1 MDDSSW
7 KVKCSSA
14 TLQQPLMATPSS
26 TTPQEARNQLEVNSG
41 QYFYPHAGHDLR
53 SQGCGRMPDSM
64 VSNIPNLSSYSGNC
78 DLGNSFLA
86 LLSGPASFSTCDF
99 HELPH
104 PKQFSASS
112 RVPSEDT
119 GSLFN
124 AFGSR
129 APLMSSRIPSENL
142 SYQNQRNGA
151 NPVVSSKCAST
162 SKSVLQHCLQGANFA
177 MHSSDLAK
185 AVIHYKVSDNEKVKD
200 SSSLRGEWRS
210 TNPANA
216 VKLPDTNCQMPGKL
230 ALEPE
235 LSVSKNSSALS
246 NQNPRVFCLGKSG
259 ELLLSSTGLLGILC
273 SCHCFHMSVSKF
285 CEHSGLWNV
294 NPGIAVHMENGET
307 IAQWRKLYF
316 QKFGQRE
323 HWMVMFLWC
332 FRSGFQKIRVGGTG
346 LKDYP

>member
-185 AVIHYKVSDNEKVKD
+185 AAIHYKVSDNEKVKD

-316 QKFGQRE
+316 QKFG
-323 HWMVMFLWC
+323 V
-332 FRSGFQKIRVGGTG
+332 
-346 LKDYP
+346 